1 MYYFFLLLSAF
12 VGYAIAWV
20 IYRVRTYKVQIT
32 AKQQEREIRHL
43 HEDFQRKEKDL
54 NLEIM
59 ARDKKITSAQKKYE
73 ALQADIQNAQMG
85 LDATLQEQDKLY
97 FALREEYESV
107 KKQIQTQKLQYEN
120 LLTEKD
126 RQMANVQAERDNVK
140 LKWESTMQDHAISV
154 LKSDLRLREQEI
166 ETLKKDL
173 SKLKEKSKEETKN

>member
-20 IYRVRTYKVQIT
+20 IYRVRTYKVQIV

-59 ARDKKITSAQKKYE
+59 ARDKKINSAQKKYE
-73 ALQADIQNAQMG
+73 TLQAEIQNAQIG
-85 LDATLQEQDKLY
+85 LDDTLQEQDKLY

-107 KKQIQTQKLQYEN
+107 KQKMQNQKMQYEH

-126 RQMANVQAERDNVK
+126 RHVASLQAERDNVK
-140 LKWESTMQDHAISV
+140 LKWESTIQDQALSV

-166 ETLKKDL
+166 EALKKELD
-173 SKLKEKSKEETKN
+173 KTKEKQKEGNPK